1 MSQKGRR
8 DPQDEG
14 PGVRQ
19 DNTTQTS
26 QDEQVR
32 GYLKSL
38 TDTVFVEELREALA
52 HARRL
57 TGKQWRVI
65 VTTDE
70 VILRSQSL
78 DQISLPSPR
87 NQ

>member
-1 MSQKGRR
+1 MSQSGRSE
-8 DPQDEG
+8 PQDQG
-14 PGVRQ
+14 PGDRQ
-19 DNTTQTS
+19 DSTTQTS

-32 GYLKSL
+32 GYLESL
-38 TDTVFVEELREALA
+38 TEAGFVDELREALA

-57 TGKQWRVI
+57 TGKQWRII

-78 DQISLPSPR
+78 DQISLPPPK
-87 NQ
+87 NL